1 MANNGTLGETDP
13 FYEQYMMA
21 YPDLMQD
28 YQQNWANKGVT
39 MSEYGAMHAQSPGG
53 QQRFND
59 YANGQAGGGGGYGG
73 GGGGGGGGN
82 DPYMAEMKRQEQA
95 AKDAEAKRKADQAKN
110 DKNINNMFDKRAG
123 QFDTYGNQLYA
134 HNKKEFDTNA
144 DQARQQTN
152 FALAR
157 SGNQGGSVNADTSA
171 SLEEMYQN
179 GLTNLR
185 SGSTD
190 SAQQLKQ
197 QDNQMRNN
205 LLQMSA
211 AGQYSSAYKPQTVG
225 QSTTMTNLNSGV
237 GNQFNS
243 LLGGIGGASKQQ
255 NPWGY

>member
-59 YANGQAGGGGGYGG
+59 YANGQAGGGGY
-73 GGGGGGGGN
+73 GGGGGGGN

-95 AKDAEAKRKADQAKN
+95 AKDAEAKRKADMEKN
-110 DKNINNMFDKRAG
+110 NSSINSMFDERA
-123 QFDTYGNQLYA
+123 QQYDQYGNDLYD
-134 HNKKEFDTNA
+134 HNKKEFDTSA
-144 DQARQQTN
+144 DQARNQTN

-157 SGNQGGSVNADTSA
+157 SGNQGGSVNADTNA
-171 SLEEMYQN
+171 NLEEMYQN

-185 SGSTD
+185 SGATD
-190 SAQQLKQ
+190 SAQMMKQ
-197 QDNQMRNN
+197 QDNQQRNN

-211 AGQYSSAYKPQTVG
+211 AGQYNSAYAPRSTPS
-225 QSTTMTNLNSGV
+225 QSTSMTSLNSGV
-237 GNQFNS
+237 GNQFTN
-243 LLGGIGGASKQQ
+243 LLGGIGGASKKT

>member
-1 MANNGTLGETDP
+1 MSNGTLGETDP

-59 YANGQAGGGGGYGG
+59 YANGQSGGGGY

-95 AKDAEAKRKADQAKN
+95 AKDAEAKRKADMEKN
-110 DKNINNMFDKRAG
+110 NSSINSMFDERAK
-123 QFDTYGNQLYA
+123 QFDQYGNDLYD
-134 HNKKEFDTNA
+134 HNVKSFDENA

-185 SGSTD
+185 SGATD
-190 SAQQLKQ
+190 SAQMMKQ
-197 QDNQMRNN
+197 QDNQQRNN

-211 AGQYSSAYKPQTVG
+211 AGQYNSAYSPRSTVG
-225 QSTTMTNLNSGV
+225 QSTSMTNLNSGV

>member
-1 MANNGTLGETDP
+1 
-13 FYEQYMMA
+13 MMA

-28 YQQNWANKGVT
+28 YQQNWAHKGVT

-59 YANGQAGGGGGYGG
+59 YANGQAGGGGY

-95 AKDAEAKRKADQAKN
+95 AKEAEDKRKADQAKN
-110 DKNINNMFDKRAG
+110 DKSINSMFDERAK
-123 QFDTYGNQLYA
+123 QFDQYGNNLYD
-134 HNKKEFDTNA
+134 HNKQEFDTNA

-185 SGSTD
+185 SGATD
-190 SAQQLKQ
+190 SAQMMKQ
-197 QDNQMRNN
+197 QDNQQRNN

-211 AGQYSSAYKPQTVG
+211 AGQYNSGYAPRSTVG
-225 QSTTMTNLNSGV
+225 QSTSMTSLNSGV
-237 GNQFNS
+237 GNQFNT